1 MESIVFF
8 LFCFFRRGFIIIIII
23 IIILFDISPKYI
35 MKYLDSQICVSKHI
49 LHHYRLLA
57 DLLWAMGKVG

>member
-8 LFCFFRRGFIIIIII
+8 LFFFFRRGFIIIII

-57 DLLWAMGKVG
+57 DLLWTMGKVG

>member
-1 MESIVFF
+1 M
-8 LFCFFRRGFIIIIII
+8 
-23 IIILFDISPKYI
+23 

-57 DLLWAMGKVG
+57 DLLFTFTFMHLADTFIQSNLQCIPATHFLYYGRRAK